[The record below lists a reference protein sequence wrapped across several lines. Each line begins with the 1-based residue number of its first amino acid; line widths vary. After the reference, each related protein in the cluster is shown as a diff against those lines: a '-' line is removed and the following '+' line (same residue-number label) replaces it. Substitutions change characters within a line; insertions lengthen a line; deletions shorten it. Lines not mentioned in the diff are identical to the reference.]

1 MLIITRNYSNK
12 MLIITILWSPSYKI
26 LPLTPI
32 NVSLIMI
39 KNIKLKF
46 NNIRFHQQYLMKLQS
61 KLLQKWFPRKRKS
74 KLLKIF
80 QFPNLFLSL
89 RSHLKELPVQLLSK
103 SSTSLRLFLSPRP
116 SDSRLSNDTRAP
128 STDSLQLL
136 FIKDLIILATPQ
148 SPSSSQKQES
158 P

>member
-1 MLIITRNYSNK
+1 MLK
-12 MLIITILWSPSYKI
+12 ITILWSLSYKI
-26 LPLTPI
+26 WPLTPI

-39 KNIKLKF
+39 KNLKLKF
-46 NNIRFHQQYLMKLQS
+46 NKIRFRQKLLMMLQS
-61 KLLQKWFPRKRKS
+61 KLFQWRFPRKRKS

-80 QFPNLFLSL
+80 HFPNLFLSL
-89 RSHLKELPVQLLSK
+89 RSHLKGLPVQLLSK
-103 SSTSLRLFLSPRP
+103 LSTSFRLFLSPRP